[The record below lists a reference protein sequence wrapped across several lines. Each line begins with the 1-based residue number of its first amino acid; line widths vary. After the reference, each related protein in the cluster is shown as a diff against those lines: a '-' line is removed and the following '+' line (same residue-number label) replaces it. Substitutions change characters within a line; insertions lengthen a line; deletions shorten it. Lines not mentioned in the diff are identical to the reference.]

1 MAERNYWTRMHRNR
15 MSRRGLLKA
24 SARAGVGAAGLA
36 LVGCGDDD
44 DDDAQPAAAA
54 VQQQQQQAQQA
65 AQVEQQAEQQAMQQ
79 QAQTQTAEEQQAQQ
93 QAVAQAQA
101 QAADGPKQGGIVRIV
116 MSDGGI
122 FDPAI
127 VIHGGTYAG
136 VHQIYDW
143 INYLDEG
150 FVITSGMAELP
161 EVVDELNFI
170 YTIKPNVYW
179 HDKPPLDGRQF
190 TAEDAVFGLERFG
203 FDNPEFVFKDRFSI
217 VEKFE
222 ATDQLTMHVEA
233 GQVFSPILTAIAE
246 DNMLMVSRDAVEA
259 FGDEGLSTDF
269 EAQIGTGAFMGLS
282 REPEVE
288 LRLERHP
295 NYYKEGQPYFDGYK
309 GIALPDD
316 ALRTAAFADG
326 QTDFLTYQ
334 WTGSQTNLEEAQ
346 AVLGEDEVVG
356 VQNPVTFG
364 MATHIHCEVEPYTD
378 PRVRTAVHL
387 AADREQLIALSQGS
401 LVIGGPIAVA
411 IQPYGRTE
419 DELRQLPGYRSGDL
433 RQEDLAESRRML
445 EAAGVDLDGFP
456 PMDIWAPNASDY
468 AQVLQQNLAEVGIN
482 IGINELTTTDAL
494 AARQNREFTMI
505 MLGQQGAS
513 DPDLLYNDLHT
524 TGGQNYGNFTDPE
537 FDALVEKGRSLFDVE
552 ERKAIYDEA
561 QDRLLNEWNP
571 RLYWSWSNAV
581 VAFRPYL
588 KGFRPTPGPTASN
601 AILWGMWFDQIPEGA
616 QEF

>member
-1 MAERNYWTRMHRNR
+1 MPERNYWTRMGRGR

-44 DDDAQPAAAA
+44 DDDAQSAAAE
-54 VQQQQQQAQQA
+54 VQQQQQQDQQA

-79 QAQTQTAEEQQAQQ
+79 EAQTQAAAEQQEQQ
-93 QAVAQAQA
+93 QAAAQAQA
-101 QAADGPKQGGIVRIV
+101 QAADGPKQGGTVRIS

-127 VIHGGTYAG
+127 AIHGGTYAG

-143 INYLDEG
+143 VNYLDEG
-150 FVITSGMAELP
+150 FVLTSAMAELP
-161 EVVDELNFI
+161 EVIDELNFV

-179 HDKPPLDGRQF
+179 HPKPPLDGRQF
-190 TAEDAVFGLERFG
+190 TAEDAAFGLERFG

-217 VEKFE
+217 VDKFE
-222 ATDQLTMHVEA
+222 ATDKLTMHVQA

-246 DNMLMVSRDAVEA
+246 DNMLMVSRDAVDA
-259 FGDEGLSTDF
+259 FGDERISTDF
-269 EAQIGTGAFMGLS
+269 EAQIGTGGMMGVS

-288 LRLERHP
+288 LVLAGHP
-295 NYYKEGQPYFDGYK
+295 NYYKEGQPCFDGYK
-309 GIALPDD
+309 GIALPDA
-316 ALRTAAFADG
+316 ALRVAAFVDG
-326 QTDFLTYQ
+326 QIDFLDRQ
-334 WTGSQTNLEEAQ
+334 WTGSLVDLEAARDE
-346 AVLGEDEVVG
+346 LGEDEVVG
-356 VQNPVTFG
+356 VPNPVTFG

-387 AADREQLIALSQGS
+387 AADREQLIALSLGG

-419 DELRQLPGYRSGDL
+419 DQLRQLPGYRSGDL
-433 RQEDLAESRRML
+433 RQEDLAESRQL
-445 EAAGVDLDGFP
+445 LDAAGVDLNGFP
-456 PMDIWAPNASDY
+456 PLDIWAPSATDY
-468 AQVLQQNLAEVGIN
+468 AVVLQQNLAEVGIN
-482 IGINELTTTDAL
+482 VGINELTTTDAL
-494 AARQNREFTMI
+494 AARQNREFSMI

-524 TGGQNYGNFTDPE
+524 TGGQNYGNFSEPE
-537 FDALVEKGRSLFDVE
+537 FDALVEKGRSVFEVE

-571 RLYWSWSNAV
+571 RLYWSWSTV
-581 VAFRPYL
+581 TVAMRSYL

-601 AILWGMWFDQIPEGA
+601 AILWGMWFDEIPEGA
-616 QEF
+616 QS

>member
-1 MAERNYWTRMHRNR
+1 MAERNYWTRMRRTR

-24 SARAGVGAAGLA
+24 SARAGVGAAGLT

-44 DDDAQPAAAA
+44 DDDQPASAA
-54 VQQQQQQAQQA
+54 VQQQQQQQQEA
-65 AQVEQQAEQQAMQQ
+65 AQVEQQADQQAAQQ
-79 QAQTQTAEEQQAQQ
+79 QAQTQTAQEQQQQ
-93 QAVAQAQA
+93 QAAAQAQA
-101 QAADGPKQGGIVRIV
+101 QAAADGPKQGGIVRIV

-150 FVITSGMAELP
+150 FVIHEGMADLP

-170 YTIKPNVYW
+170 YSIKPNVYW
-179 HDKPPLDGRQF
+179 HPKPPLDGRQF

-203 FDNPEFVFKDRFSI
+203 FDNPEFVFKDRFAL
-217 VEKFE
+217 VDKFE
-222 ATDQLTMHVEA
+222 ATDELTMHVQA
-233 GQVFSPILTAIAE
+233 GQVFSPILKAIAE
-246 DNMLMVSRDAVEA
+246 DNMLMVSRDAVDA

-269 EAQIGTGAFMGLS
+269 EAQIGTGAFMGES

-288 LRLERHP
+288 LNLVRHP
-295 NYYKEGQPYFDGYK
+295 NYYKEGQPYFDGYR

-316 ALRTAAFADG
+316 ALRIAAFVDG
-326 QTDFLTYQ
+326 QTDFLSYQ
-334 WTGSQTNLEEAQ
+334 WTGAFTDFQAAIDEMGEE
-346 AVLGEDEVVG
+346 EVTG
-356 VQNPVTFG
+356 VPNPVTFG

-378 PRVRTAVHL
+378 PRVRNAVHL
-387 AADREQLIALSQGS
+387 AADREQLIALSLGG

-433 RQEDLAESRRML
+433 RQEDLAEARQLLDAS
-445 EAAGVDLDGFP
+445 GVDLNGFP
-456 PMDIWAPNASDY
+456 PLDIWAPNATDY
-468 AQVLQQNLAEVGIN
+468 AVVLQQNLAEVGIN
-482 IGINELTTTDAL
+482 TGINELTTTDAL
-494 AARQNREFTMI
+494 AARQNREFSMI

-524 TGGQNYGNFTDPE
+524 TGGQNYGNFSNPE
-537 FDALVEKGRSLFDVE
+537 FDALVEKGRSVFDVE
-552 ERKAIYDEA
+552 ERKEIYDEA
-561 QDRLLNEWNP
+561 QDRLLEEWNP
-571 RLYWSWSNAV
+571 RLYWSWSTV
-581 VAFRPYL
+581 TVAFRSYMR
-588 KGFRPTPGPTASN
+588 GFRPTPGPTASN
-601 AILWGMWFDQIPEGA
+601 AILWGMWFDEIPEGA
-616 QEF
+616 EA

>member
-1 MAERNYWTRMHRNR
+1 MAERNYWSRMKRRHL
-15 MSRRGLLKA
+15 SRRGLLRA
-24 SARAGVGAAGLA
+24 SARAGVGATGLA

-44 DDDAQPAAAA
+44 DDQPAVAQVAQP
-54 VQQQQQQAQQA
+54 Q
-65 AQVEQQAEQQAMQQ
+65 EQAEQQAERQ
-79 QAQTQTAEEQQAQQ
+79 QTQTADAAEQQEQQA
-93 QAVAQAQA
+93 AAQA
-101 QAADGPKQGGIVRIV
+101 QAAQAGAPQQGGIVRIV

-127 VIHGGTYAG
+127 AIHGGTYAG

-150 FVITSGMAELP
+150 FVITDGMAELP

-179 HDKPPLDGRQF
+179 HNKPPLEGRQF

-203 FDNPEFVFKDRFSI
+203 FDNPEFVFKDRFSLI
-217 VEKFE
+217 DRFE
-222 ATDQLTMHVEA
+222 AADQFTMTVKA
-233 GQVFSPILTAIAE
+233 GEVFSPILTAIAE
-246 DNMLMVSRDAVEA
+246 DNMLIVSRDAVDA
-259 FGDEGLSTDF
+259 FGDEAISTDF
-269 EAQIGTGAFMGLS
+269 EAQIGTGAMMGDS

-288 LRLERHP
+288 LNLVRNP
-295 NYYKEGQPYFDGYK
+295 DYYKEGQPYFDGYK
-309 GIALPDD
+309 GIGLGDD
-316 ALRTAAFADG
+316 AIRIAAFVNG
-326 QTDFLTYQ
+326 QTDFLNYQ
-334 WTGSQTNLEEAQ
+334 WFGRPVDLDSVIGE
-346 AVLGEDEVVG
+346 LGEDAVTG
-356 VQNPVTFG
+356 VPNPVTYG

-387 AADREQLIALSQGS
+387 AADREQLIALSLGE

-411 IQPYGRTE
+411 IAPYGRTE

-433 RQEDLAESRRML
+433 RQEDLAESRRLL

-456 PMDIWAPNASDY
+456 PMDIWAPDASDY
-468 AQVLQQNLAEVGIN
+468 AQVLQQNLREVGIN
-482 IGINELTTTDAL
+482 IGINELTTADAL
-494 AARQNREFTMI
+494 AARQNREFSMI

-524 TGGQNYGNFTDPE
+524 TGGQNYGNFSDPE
-537 FDALVEKGRSLFDVE
+537 FDALVEKGRSVFDVE

-571 RLYWSWSNAV
+571 RLYWSWSTV
-581 VAFRPYL
+581 IVAFRSYL

-601 AILWGMWFDQIPEGA
+601 AILWGMWFDEIPEGA
-616 QEF
+616 QA

>member
-1 MAERNYWTRMHRNR
+1 MAERNYWKR
-15 MSRRGLLKA
+15 MSRKQLSRRSLLRA

-44 DDDAQPAAAA
+44 DDGQPAAAA
-54 VQQQQQQAQQA
+54 VQQQR
-65 AQVEQQAEQQAMQQ
+65 EQQAEQQAMQQ
-79 QAQTQTAEEQQAQQ
+79 QAQTQTAEEPQEQQAP
-93 QAVAQAQA
+93 VARAA
-101 QAADGPKQGGIVRIV
+101 ADADGPKQGGTVRIV

-143 INYLDEG
+143 VNYLDEG
-150 FVITSGMAELP
+150 FVITEGMADLP
-161 EVVDELNFI
+161 EIVDELNFI
-170 YTIKPNVYW
+170 YSIKPNVYW
-179 HDKPPLDGRQF
+179 HPKPPLDGRQF

-203 FDNPEFVFKDRFSI
+203 FDNPEFVFKDRFAL
-217 VEKFE
+217 VDKFE
-222 ATDQLTMHVEA
+222 ATDELTMHVQA

-269 EAQIGTGAFMGLS
+269 EAQIGTGAFMGES

-288 LRLERHP
+288 LNLVRHP
-295 NYYKEGQPYFDGYK
+295 NYYKEGQPYFDGYR

-316 ALRTAAFADG
+316 ALRIAAFVDG
-326 QTDFLTYQ
+326 QTDFLDYQ
-334 WTGSQTNLEEAQ
+334 WTGARTDLEAAIDEM
-346 AVLGEDEVVG
+346 GEDDVVG
-356 VQNPVTFG
+356 VPNPVTFG

-387 AADREQLIALSQGS
+387 AADREQLIALSLGG

-419 DELRQLPGYRSGDL
+419 DELRQLPGYRSDDL
-433 RQEDLAESRRML
+433 REEDLAESRQL
-445 EAAGVDLDGFP
+445 LDAAGVDLNSFP
-456 PMDIWAPNASDY
+456 PLDIWAPNATDY
-468 AQVLQQNLAEVGIN
+468 AVVLQQNLGEVGISV
-482 IGINELTTTDAL
+482 GINELTTTDAL
-494 AARQNREFTMI
+494 AARQNREFSMI

-524 TGGQNYGNFTDPE
+524 TGGQNYGNFSEPE
-537 FDALVEKGRSLFDVE
+537 FDALVEKGRSIFDVE
-552 ERKAIYDEA
+552 DRKAIYDEA
-561 QDRLLNEWNP
+561 QDRLLSEWNP
-571 RLYWSWSNAV
+571 RLYWSWSTV
-581 VAFRPYL
+581 TVSFRSYL

-601 AILWGMWFDQIPEGA
+601 AILWGMWFDEIPEGA
-616 QEF
+616 A

>member
-1 MAERNYWTRMHRNR
+1 

-44 DDDAQPAAAA
+44 DDQPATAA
-54 VQQQQQQAQQA
+54 VQQQQQQEQQA

-79 QAQTQTAEEQQAQQ
+79 QAQTQTAEEQQQQ
-93 QAVAQAQA
+93 QAAQAQA
-101 QAADGPKQGGIVRIV
+101 QAADGPKQGGVVRIV

-127 VIHGGTYAG
+127 AIHGGTYAG

-161 EVVDELNFI
+161 EVIDELNFV

-190 TAEDAVFGLERFG
+190 NAEDAVFGLERFG
-203 FDNPEFVFKDRFSI
+203 FDNPEFVFKDRFALI
-217 VEKFE
+217 DKFE
-222 ATDQLTMHVEA
+222 ATDEFTMHVQSGE
-233 GQVFSPILTAIAE
+233 VFSPILTAIAE
-246 DNMLMVSRDAVEA
+246 DNMLMVSRDAVDA
-259 FGDEGLSTDF
+259 FGDGALSTDF
-269 EAQIGTGAFMGLS
+269 DAQIGTGAMMGVS

-288 LRLERHP
+288 LNLARHP

-309 GIALPDD
+309 GIALPD
-316 ALRTAAFADG
+316 ATLLVAAFVDG
-326 QTDFLTYQ
+326 QTDFLNYQ
-334 WTGSQTNLEEAQ
+334 WYGNLVDLDNATQELGEEAIT
-346 AVLGEDEVVG
+346 AVP
-356 VQNPVTFG
+356 NPVTYG

-387 AADREQLIALSQGS
+387 AADREQLIAISLGE
-401 LVIGGPIAVA
+401 LVIGGPVAVA
-411 IQPYGRTE
+411 IAPYGRSE
-419 DELRQLPGYRSGDL
+419 DELRQLPGYRKDDL
-433 RQEDLAESRRML
+433 RQEDLAESRKLL
-445 EAAGVDLDGFP
+445 EAAGVDLKGFP

-468 AQVLQQNLAEVGIN
+468 AAVLQQNLLEAGIE

-524 TGGQNYGNFTDPE
+524 TGGQNYGNFSNPE
-537 FDALVEKGRSLFDVE
+537 FDAMVEKGRAVFDVE

-561 QDRLLNEWNP
+561 QDRLLEEWNP
-571 RLYWSWSNAV
+571 RLYWSWSTV
-581 VAFRPYL
+581 TVAMRSYL

-601 AILWGMWFDQIPEGA
+601 AILWGMWFDEIPEGA
-616 QEF
+616 EA

>member
-1 MAERNYWTRMHRNR
+1 MRRQQL
-15 MSRRGLLKA
+15 SRRGLLKA

-44 DDDAQPAAAA
+44 DDGQQSAAQ
-54 VQQQQQQAQQA
+54 VQQDEQ
-65 AQVEQQAEQQAMQQ
+65 QVEQQAEQQAAQD
-79 QAQTQTAEEQQAQQ
+79 QAQTATDVEQQEQQA
-93 QAVAQAQA
+93 AVAQA
-101 QAADGPKQGGIVRIV
+101 AADGEPKHGGTLRIV

-127 VIHGGTYAG
+127 AIHGGTFAG

-143 INYLDEG
+143 LNYLDEG

-179 HDKPPLDGRQF
+179 HPKPPLDGRQF
-190 TAEDAVFGLERFG
+190 TAEDAAFGLERFG

-217 VEKFE
+217 VDKFE
-222 ATDQLTMHVEA
+222 ATDKLTMRVQA

-259 FGDEGLSTDF
+259 FGDERISTDF
-269 EAQIGTGAFMGLS
+269 DAQIGTGGMMGVS

-288 LRLERHP
+288 LILAGHP

-309 GIALPDD
+309 GIALPDA
-316 ALRTAAFADG
+316 ALRVAAFVDG
-326 QTDFLTYQ
+326 QIDFLDRQ
-334 WTGSQTNLEEAQ
+334 WTGSLTDLEAARDE
-346 AVLGEDEVVG
+346 LGEDEVVG
-356 VQNPVTFG
+356 VPNPVTFG

-378 PRVRTAVHL
+378 PRVRSAVHL
-387 AADREQLIALSQGS
+387 AADREQMIALSLGG

-411 IQPYGRTE
+411 IEPYGRTE

-433 RQEDLAESRRML
+433 RQEDLAESRAL
-445 EAAGVDLDGFP
+445 LDAAGVDLDGFP
-456 PMDIWAPNASDY
+456 PLDIWAPSATDY
-468 AQVLQQNLAEVGIN
+468 AVVLQQNLAEVGIN
-482 IGINELTTTDAL
+482 VGINELTTTDAL
-494 AARQNREFTMI
+494 AARQNREFSMI

-524 TGGQNYGNFTDPE
+524 TGGQNYGNFSNPE
-537 FDALVEKGRSLFDVE
+537 FDALVEKGRSLFDVQ
-552 ERKAIYDEA
+552 ERKAVYDEA

-571 RLYWSWSNAV
+571 RLYWSWSTV
-581 VAFRPYL
+581 TVAFRSYL
-588 KGFRPTPGPTASN
+588 RGFRPTPGPTASN
-601 AILWGMWFDQIPEGA
+601 AILWGMWFDEIPEGA
-616 QEF
+616 EA

>member
-1 MAERNYWTRMHRNR
+1 MAERNYWTRMRRNR

-44 DDDAQPAAAA
+44 DDDQPASAA
-54 VQQQQQQAQQA
+54 VQQQQQQEQQA
-65 AQVEQQAEQQAMQQ
+65 AQVEQQAEQQAGQQ
-79 QAQTQTAEEQQAQQ
+79 QAQTASADEQQEQQA
-93 QAVAQAQA
+93 AAA
-101 QAADGPKQGGIVRIV
+101 QAAADGDPKHGGVLRIV

-127 VIHGGTYAG
+127 AFHGGTFAG
-136 VHQIYDW
+136 VHQVYDW

-150 FVITSGMAELP
+150 FVITAGMAELP

-170 YTIKPNVYW
+170 YSIKPNVYW

-203 FDNPEFVFKDRFSI
+203 FDNPEFVFKDRFSLI
-217 VEKFE
+217 DKFE
-222 ATDQLTMHVEA
+222 APDQSTMTVQA
-233 GQVFSPILTAIAE
+233 GEVFSPILTAIAE
-246 DNMLMVSRDAVEA
+246 DNMLIVSRDAVEA
-259 FGDEGLSTDF
+259 FGDEAISTDF
-269 EAQIGTGAFMGLS
+269 EAQIGTGAMVGVS
-282 REPEVE
+282 READVE
-288 LRLERHP
+288 LRLERNP

-309 GIALPDD
+309 GISLGDD
-316 ALRTAAFADG
+316 AIRIASFVNG
-326 QTDFLTYQ
+326 QTDFLNYQ
-334 WTGSQTNLEEAQ
+334 WFGRPVDLDSVVAE
-346 AVLGEDEVVG
+346 LGEDAVTG
-356 VQNPVTFG
+356 VPNPVTYG
-364 MATHIHCEVEPYTD
+364 MATHIHTEVEPYTD

-387 AADREQLIALSQGS
+387 AADREQLIALSLGE

-411 IQPYGRTE
+411 IAPYGRTE

-433 RQEDLAESRRML
+433 RQEDLAESRMML
-445 EAAGVDLDGFP
+445 DAAGVDLNGFP
-456 PMDIWAPNASDY
+456 PLDIWAPDASDY
-468 AQVLQQNLAEVGIN
+468 AQVLQQNLGEVGIN
-482 IGINELTTTDAL
+482 IGINELTTADAL
-494 AARQNREFTMI
+494 AARQNREFSMI

-524 TGGQNYGNFTDPE
+524 TGGQNYGNFSNPE
-537 FDALVEKGRSLFDVE
+537 FDAIVEKGRAVFDVE

-571 RLYWSWSNAV
+571 RLYWSWSTV
-581 VAFRPYL
+581 IVAFRSYL

-601 AILWGMWFDQIPEGA
+601 AILWGMWFDEIPDGA
-616 QEF
+616 EQF